1 MPSHDYELMYIVRP
15 DLDDEKQA
23 ATVAAM
29 TNAVTTRGGTIAT
42 ETNWGRKRLAYPIQD
57 FREGIYV
64 ILEFRGD
71 ASQIAPLDRQIRLS
85 EDVIRHLILRPERK
99 APKLSRKAA
108 AAAAA
113 AAAAQANAAAN
124 GQVPALDGEVAAVEA
139 PPEADVPAEAP
150 TPEAAATA
158 APEE

>member
-23 ATVAAM
+23 AVVTAM
-29 TNAVTTRGGTIAT
+29 TNHVTSRGGEITT

-64 ILEFRGD
+64 ILEFRGGAD
-71 ASQIAPLDRQIRLS
+71 QIAPLDRQIRLT

-99 APKLSRKAA
+99 APKVNKRKVAA
-108 AAAAA
+108 AAEARAAADALAAVGDRTLASNGEAAA
-113 AAAAQANAAAN
+113 ADT
-124 GQVPALDGEVAAVEA
+124 PREVDAGPETAIATV
-139 PPEADVPAEAP
+139 PEA
-150 TPEAAATA
+150 
-158 APEE
+158 